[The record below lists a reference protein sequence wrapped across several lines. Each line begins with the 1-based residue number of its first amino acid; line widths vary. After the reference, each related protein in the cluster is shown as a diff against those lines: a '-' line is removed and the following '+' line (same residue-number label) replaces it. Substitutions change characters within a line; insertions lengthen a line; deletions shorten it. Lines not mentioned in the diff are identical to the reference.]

1 MLKYTSTQI
10 VFREIPDEISLAI
23 NISGCPCA
31 CKGCHSSYLAQDI
44 GTELSVNE
52 LDRLICDTLKY
63 DITCVLFM
71 GGDVDPAYIDQ
82 LAFSERIRST
92 RRLKIAWYSGRQELS
107 DAINLANF
115 DYIKLGPYIEE
126 RGPLNNP
133 NTNQRL
139 YEIHHISCENRH
151 AMVDI
156 TDKFWDQPFNIQSN

>member
-44 GTELSVNE
+44 GTELSINE
-52 LDRLICDTLKY
+52 LDKLICETLKC

-71 GGDVDPAYIDQ
+71 GGDADPRYINQ
-82 LAFSERIRST
+82 LAISERIRST

-107 DAINLANF
+107 DAIDLGCF
-115 DYIKLGPYIEE
+115 DYIKLGPYMEE
-126 RGPLNNP
+126 KGPLNNP

-139 YEIHHISCENRH
+139 YEIHHIWRENRH

-156 TDKFWDQPFNIQSN
+156 TDKFWNQPFNIQPN